1 MHATVQ
7 NGNAGR
13 RTASG
18 ADGRRLVVVLLARVL
33 LQELG
38 VVPEIVDGVTVRP
51 RLPIIGLTGIKR
63 FFEGLHPVEV
73 GPVFL
78 VRLHFVA
85 AALVVVPLAGQTP
98 EDACV
103 DSFPAGARPTP
114 VEFFAGMV
122 EPVRPDARLGP
133 QLVLSVLHPLIRF
146 ALERSVPHWR
156 CVSSAAGVDDAL
168 GDLDEEGH
176 VAAQPHQSAVGVA
189 EGGMGKELLKHAEPR
204 QVRCV
209 LVLFSRWRERWDR
222 RLCVLHVEAGLL
234 QVVLLFRE
242 AVALLGLDFGVV
254 HLDLHLCRP

>member
-18 ADGRRLVVVLLARVL
+18 ADGRRLAIALARVL

-51 RLPIIGLTGIKR
+51 RLPPIGLTGIKR

-78 VRLHFVA
+78 VRLQFVA
-85 AALVVVPLAGQTP
+85 AVLVVVPLAGQTP

-122 EPVRPDARLGP
+122 EPVRPDARRGP
-133 QLVLSVLHPLIRF
+133 QLGLSVLHPLILF

-156 CVSSAAGVDDAL
+156 CVSFAAGVDDAL

-189 EGGMGKELLKHAEPR
+189 EGGMGKELLKLAEPR

-234 QVVLLFRE
+234 QLVLHFRE
-242 AVALLGLDFGVV
+242 AVALLGLDSAVG